1 MIIRSSVS
9 RMARPLRIALLTGT
23 TLLALSGSLMAA
35 TGSTG
40 TSQANSG
47 STTGC
52 ADLAQAASNGIAAE
66 VAANAQIVKA
76 PQSVTQLSCL
86 SSFLQGKG
94 LDVITNLLNPADL
107 LNSIEGKMCQAAQ
120 SAYSNAIGSAQCG
133 ITLTGFNLGGFGISG
148 FGNFCPQLSLG
159 GGGPDWASIGGS
171 LSGGQSSLYMN
182 GTPITPSGY
191 PSASAGTSP

>member
-1 MIIRSSVS
+1 MITTRSAS
-9 RMARPLRIALLTGT
+9 RIARPLRIALLTSAT
-23 TLLALSGSLMAA
+23 MLALSGSLMAA
-35 TGSTG
+35 TGSAG
-40 TSQANSG
+40 TSQANTG

-66 VAANAQIVKA
+66 VAANAQIVQA

-94 LDVITNLLNPADL
+94 LNVITNLLNPGDL
-107 LNSIEGKMCQAAQ
+107 LSSIEGKICQAAQ
-120 SAYSNAIGSAQCG
+120 SAYTDAIGNAQCG

-148 FGNFCPQLSLG
+148 FGDFCPQLNLG
-159 GGGPDWASIGGS
+159 GGGPDWASIGTS
-171 LSGGQSSLYMN
+171 LNSGQSSLYMN

-191 PSASAGTSP
+191 PSAGASQ

>member
-1 MIIRSSVS
+1 MISNIS
-9 RMARPLRIALLTGT
+9 RIARPLRIARLTT
-23 TLLALSGSLMAA
+23 AALFAVSGPVIAA
-35 TGSTG
+35 TGSTA

-52 ADLAQAASNGIAAE
+52 ADLAQAASNGVASEI
-66 VAANAQIVKA
+66 AANAQIVKA

-107 LNSIEGKMCQAAQ
+107 LNSIEGQICQAAQ
-120 SAYSNAIGSAQCG
+120 SAYSDAIGSAQCG

-171 LSGGQSSLYMN
+171 LSSGQSSLYVN

-191 PSASAGTSP
+191 PDPASSP